1 VARGP
6 SLKRLRAGV
15 DAQFA
20 SVAVAEPVVLESPIE
35 NLALSSRARNA
46 LRSLGCNSVQDILR
60 LDLSGPVRG
69 IGRKTRG
76 EVLTAL
82 RSSGLPHPG
91 LDELLDSDIRSL
103 DRSLERMHGRIS
115 VALGAVTKEIAMV
128 QKKLRKRME
137 ARNGARGGGVTT
149 A

>member
-6 SLKRLRAGV
+6 SLKRLRAEV
-15 DAQFA
+15 DAQLA
-20 SVAVAEPVVLESPIE
+20 SAAVAEPVVLESPIE
-35 NLALSSRARNA
+35 DLALSSRARNA